1 MNRRSIKVMAIISVI
16 LQTVAAVAGF
26 GIVVF
31 QKTLVQAFMR
41 IPTDSKI
48 MVFPVTLLFVVVQ
61 LIIYIAFYS
70 ISQKEGDRV
79 TVIIL
84 IVLSIIL
91 AVMSVFGNV
100 LGSFIYSRKGA
111 EAVAVYSSVTSI
123 MSYINTLFVIPA
135 EALFYIA
142 CGRYISKPE

>member
-31 QKTLVQAFMR
+31 QKTLVRAFMR

-142 CGRYISKPE
+142 CGRYTSKPE